1 MFVYFDTKH
10 KQRSFTVSI
19 ILKIH
24 GSPDPTNRNKDK
36 FGRLRSLCQKRSML
50 YGSRSKETHSN
61 NRMKKKSIVLAFML
75 TFAWS
80 ICALAQGGL
89 FQRGTSDGNTEKS
102 MGLLRNGETTNTLTN
117 QGFGNP
123 VDGSDLTNQTF
134 GSPIGSGLLVM
145 LMAGAG
151 YAALKKNK
159 KNNK

>member
-1 MFVYFDTKH
+1 
-10 KQRSFTVSI
+10 
-19 ILKIH
+19 
-24 GSPDPTNRNKDK
+24 
-36 FGRLRSLCQKRSML
+36 
-50 YGSRSKETHSN
+50 
-61 NRMKKKSIVLAFML
+61 MKKKLIAVMLAL
-75 TFAWS
+75 ALPIS
-80 ICALAQGGL
+80 VLAQGGI

-145 LMAGAG
+145 LIAGAG
-151 YAALKKNK
+151 YASLKKNK